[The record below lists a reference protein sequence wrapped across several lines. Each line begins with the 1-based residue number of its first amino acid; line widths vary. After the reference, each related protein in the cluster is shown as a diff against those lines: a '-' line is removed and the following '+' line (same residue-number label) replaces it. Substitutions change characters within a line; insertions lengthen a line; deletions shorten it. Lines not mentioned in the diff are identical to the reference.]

1 MNLEEEPPLGPR
13 DRLRR
18 KQIYAL
24 MVVALLGAVAAG
36 VLLASSVWQW
46 KWNTH
51 GAQQTKMTVVQTD
64 PTKRCVLQTAVDA
77 IKSELFRRAAQTR
90 GRDPNAYARIA
101 GFSLLRIDA
110 PSVVREDG
118 QHHVVDCTGTANL
131 ELPPQISLAAG
142 GTMISGPID
151 YSVQFDPSGNPTGVV
166 VGDAGFI
173 TGPLATISTLAPP
186 EPLTVPQ
193 PNDQVS
199 PEQQQPEPQQNDAQS
214 PPDEEQRQLAS
225 ANPSN
230 LRCGNGNSPGES
242 IVCNDQGL
250 SRLDRQMAIRLS
262 QAMSEADPAQERLL
276 QATGDRFAAYRDR
289 CQTSECA
296 AQAYLAR
303 LREIRDIMNG
313 EWQPP
318 R

>member
-1 MNLEEEPPLGPR
+1 MNLEEEPPTGPR
-13 DRLRR
+13 ERLRR

-24 MVVALLGAVAAG
+24 MIVALLGAVAAG

-46 KWNTH
+46 KWDTH
-51 GAQQTKMTVVQTD
+51 ESQPTTTAAVQTD
-64 PTKRCVLQTAVDA
+64 PTKRCVLQSTVDS
-77 IKSELFRRAAQTR
+77 IKRELFRRAAQAR
-90 GRDPNAYARIA
+90 GRDSEAYTRIA

-110 PSVVREDG
+110 PSVVRQDG
-118 QHHVVDCTGTANL
+118 QRHVVDCTGNADL
-131 ELPPQISLAAG
+131 ELPPQITLAAG
-142 GTMISGPID
+142 GTIISGPID
-151 YSVQFDPSGNPTGVV
+151 YSVQLDSSGNAVGVV

-173 TGPLATISTLAPP
+173 VGPLATVSTLAPP
-186 EPLTVPQ
+186 EALTAPQ
-193 PNDQVS
+193 PVGQTS
-199 PEQQQPEPQQNDAQS
+199 PEQQPQPQQQEAQS
-214 PPDEEQRQLAS
+214 PPDEEAQREG

-230 LRCGNGNSPGES
+230 LRCGSGNSEGES
-242 IVCNDQGL
+242 IVCNDEGL
-250 SRLDRQMAIRLS
+250 SRLDRQVAVRLS

-276 QATGDRFAAYRDR
+276 QATGDRFAAYRNR

-313 EWQPP
+313 DGQPP